1 MKTAVFAVTQNGAK
15 LADQIACQF
24 DYDLFVKKGRYDTLS
39 RLNFHDYDS
48 LSNCLKDTFHSYDAL
63 IFIMATGIVV
73 RTLAPFIIDKRSD
86 PAVVVLDE
94 KAQHVISLLSGH
106 IGGANALTKKLALF
120 LGAAPVITTA
130 TDVNE
135 KMAVDLLAE
144 SLNLSMEPFDHLK
157 YINAEIV
164 QGNPVDFF
172 IDQALTNAPYYI
184 KKLQACQIEAKLM
197 EIKTATCF
205 SRSSVILTEQL
216 NIPNGAGL
224 LFLKPRKLAIGIGC
238 RRDTTQAEILQ
249 AIQTACEKIGKSMYD
264 IACIASTVVK
274 KDEPGLIAASKTLS
288 VPLYFYE
295 NVPMQ
300 QMIDLYSLDIS
311 PFVTKQIGIGNV
323 CEAAVLLASQSKKIL
338 LHKTKLTKVTVA
350 IAWEK

>member
-24 DYDLFVKKGRYDTLS
+24 DYELFVKKGRYDTLS
-39 RLNFHDYDS
+39 KLNFHTYDA
-48 LSNCLKDTFHSYDAL
+48 LSNCLKDTFHSYDAF

-106 IGGANALTKKLALF
+106 IGGANALTKKLALQ
-120 LGAAPVITTA
+120 LGADPVITTA

-144 SLNLSMEPFDHLK
+144 SLNLSMEPFDQLK

-164 QGNPVDFF
+164 QGRPVDFF

-197 EIKTATCF
+197 EIKPATCF
-205 SRSSVILTEQL
+205 SGSSVILTEQV
-216 NIPNGAGL
+216 NMPNGAGR

-238 RRDTTQAEILQ
+238 RRDTTQPEILQ
-249 AIQTACEKIGKSMYD
+249 AIQTACEKIGKSMHD

-274 KDEPGLIAASKTLS
+274 KDEQGLIAASKTLA

-300 QMIDLYSLDIS
+300 QMIDLYNLDIS

>member
-24 DYDLFVKKGRYDTLS
+24 DYELFVKKGRYDTLS
-39 RLNFHDYDS
+39 KLNFHTYDA
-48 LSNCLKDTFHSYDAL
+48 LSNCLKDTFHSYDAF

-106 IGGANALTKKLALF
+106 IGGANALTKKLALQ
-120 LGAAPVITTA
+120 LGADPVITTA

-144 SLNLSMEPFDHLK
+144 SLNLSMEPFDQLK

-164 QGNPVDFF
+164 QGRPVEFF
-172 IDQALTNAPYYI
+172 IDQALTNAPYYK

-197 EIKTATCF
+197 EIKPATCF
-205 SRSSVILTEQL
+205 SGSSVILTEQV
-216 NIPNGAGL
+216 NMPNGAGL

-238 RRDTTQAEILQ
+238 RRDTTQPEILQ
-249 AIQTACEKIGKSMYD
+249 AIQTACEKIGKSMHD

-274 KDEPGLIAASKTLS
+274 KDEQGLIAASKTLA

-300 QMIDLYSLDIS
+300 QMIDLYNLDIS

>member
-24 DYDLFVKKGRYDTLS
+24 DYDLFVKKGRYDTMS
-39 RLNFHDYDS
+39 NINFQEYES
-48 LSNCLKDTFHSYDAL
+48 LSNCLKDTFRYYDAL

-106 IGGANALTKKLALF
+106 IGGANALTRKLARH
-120 LGAAPVITTA
+120 LGANPVITTA

-144 SLNLSMEPFDHLK
+144 SLNLSMEPFEHLK

-172 IDQALTNAPYYI
+172 IDQTLVGAPHYI
-184 KKLQACQIEAKLM
+184 KKLQVFKIDAKLI
-197 EIKTATCF
+197 EIKAATCF
-205 SRSSVILTEQL
+205 SSPSVIITEQA
-216 NIPNGAGL
+216 NIATSTGL
-224 LFLKPRKLAIGIGC
+224 LFLKPRKLVIGIGC

-249 AIQTACEKIGKSMYD
+249 SIQTGCDKIGKSMHD

-274 KDEPGLIAASKTLS
+274 KNELGLLAASKTLS

-295 NVPMQ
+295 NAAMQ
-300 QMIDLYSLDIS
+300 QMIDTYKLDSS
-311 PFVTKQIGIGNV
+311 PFVKKQIGIGNV
-323 CEAAVLLASQSKKIL
+323 CEAAVLLASESKKIL